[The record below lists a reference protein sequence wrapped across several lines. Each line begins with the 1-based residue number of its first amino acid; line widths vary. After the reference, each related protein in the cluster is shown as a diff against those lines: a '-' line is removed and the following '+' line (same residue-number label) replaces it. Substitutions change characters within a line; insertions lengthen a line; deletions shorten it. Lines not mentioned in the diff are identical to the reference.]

1 MHDKDKSIEFMTMKA
16 WLLLQ
21 PCLTLRAGIFKGG
34 GWVDNDFSMKVG
46 GIKKDT
52 EHSLEFKGKI
62 LG

>member
-1 MHDKDKSIEFMTMKA
+1 M
-16 WLLLQ
+16 LLQ

-46 GIKKDT
+46 GIKEDT